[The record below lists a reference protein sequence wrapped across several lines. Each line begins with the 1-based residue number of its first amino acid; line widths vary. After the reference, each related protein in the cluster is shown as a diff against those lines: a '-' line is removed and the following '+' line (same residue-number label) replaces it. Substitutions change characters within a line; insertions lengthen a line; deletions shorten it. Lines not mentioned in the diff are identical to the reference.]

1 MISAARPKSAS
12 MTPPSRAVMCQFA
25 DLPLG
30 SMLPVRIAGF
40 EPLAVYNIDGEVHVT
55 SDTCS
60 HAQAFLTDG
69 DLEGDR
75 VVCPAHWA
83 EFEVR
88 SGKPLCFPATKPVTV
103 YPAWIEDGQV
113 LANLSSPKE
122 GAA

>member
-1 MISAARPKSAS
+1 
-12 MTPPSRAVMCQFA
+12 MTGLPGTRTVLCRLA
-25 DLPLG
+25 DLLPG
-30 SMLPVRIAGF
+30 SMLPVRIDGV
-40 EPLAVYNIDGEVHVT
+40 EPLAVYNIGGEVHVT
-55 SDTCS
+55 ADTCS

-88 SGKPLCFPATKPVTV
+88 SGKPLCFPATKPVAV
-103 YPAWIEDGQV
+103 YPAWIEDDQV
-113 LANLSSPKE
+113 LADLTSTKE